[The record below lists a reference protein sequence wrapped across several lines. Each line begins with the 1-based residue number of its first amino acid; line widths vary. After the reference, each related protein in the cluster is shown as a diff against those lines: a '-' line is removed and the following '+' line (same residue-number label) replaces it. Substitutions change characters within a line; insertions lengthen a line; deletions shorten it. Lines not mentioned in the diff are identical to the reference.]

1 MTLQQLR
8 YVVAVHEAG
17 SFSAA
22 SEKLYVSQP
31 SISTMIAD
39 LESELDITI
48 FNRSKKGVS
57 LTEDGNALLQYAY
70 AMLHLEDGIFE
81 NFKTDEDIIAFSVSS
96 QHYTFAIDAFLHLEQ
111 VDRLHLII
119 Q

>member
-8 YVVAVHEAG
+8 YVVTVHETG

-39 LESELDITI
+39 LEEELDITI
-48 FNRSKKGVS
+48 FNRSRKGVE
-57 LTEDGNALLQYAY
+57 LTEDGNVLLQYAY
-70 AMLHLEDGIFE
+70 AMLHLENEICE
-81 NFKTDEDIIAFSVSS
+81 NFMTKKSEIVSCCIIDC
-96 QHYTFAIDAFLHLEQ
+96 T
-111 VDRLHLII
+111 II
-119 Q
+119 TINWLSRRN